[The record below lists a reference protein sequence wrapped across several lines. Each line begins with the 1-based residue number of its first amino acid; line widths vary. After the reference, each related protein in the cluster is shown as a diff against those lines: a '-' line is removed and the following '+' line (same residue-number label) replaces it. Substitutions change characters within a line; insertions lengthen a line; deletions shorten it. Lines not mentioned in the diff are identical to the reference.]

1 MIAQRAFGRTGHVS
15 GRALLGAAAFGQV
28 TQAEADAAIEFGL
41 EHGVN
46 HIDTAASYGESELRI
61 GSWIQRHGKPFFLAT
76 KTGERTAGP
85 ARDQIRRSLERL
97 SVDQVDLLQLHNLVE
112 PEAWQ
117 TALGPGGAL
126 EAAIAAREEGLV
138 RFIGVTGHGLAA
150 PAQHRRALERFDFD
164 SVLCPF
170 SYILSQ
176 NQEYWADVAALLQVC
191 SARNVAVQTIK
202 AIVRAP
208 WGERPQ
214 VGPTWY
220 EPLRDQA
227 EIDLAVAWVLAH
239 PAQVFL
245 NTAGDVSLLEKVL
258 SAVERAGAAPSEGAL
273 KGQLERLQMSNLFTQ
288 PWV

>member
-1 MIAQRAFGRTGHVS
+1 
-15 GRALLGAAAFGQV
+15 
-28 TQAEADAAIEFGL
+28 
-41 EHGVN
+41 
-46 HIDTAASYGESELRI
+46 
-61 GSWIQRHGKPFFLAT
+61 
-76 KTGERTAGP
+76 
-85 ARDQIRRSLERL
+85 
-97 SVDQVDLLQLHNLVE
+97 
-112 PEAWQ
+112 
-117 TALGPGGAL
+117 
-126 EAAIAAREEGLV
+126 V
-138 RFIGVTGHGLAA
+138 RFIGVTGHGLLA

-176 NQEYWADVAALLQVC
+176 NQQYWADVAALLQVC

-258 SAVERAGAAPSEGAL
+258 SAVERAGAAPSDAAL
-273 KGQLERLQMSNLFTQ
+273 AAQLERLQMSNLFTQ